1 MNHDFD
7 YLKDKRILLVDDEPQ
22 LLEMIGGILRE
33 AGFAHIYKATNQT
46 EALQLCNKTTPEI
59 AILDVMLPDGDGFTL
74 FKKIREIADFPV
86 LFLTAKDQPDDL
98 FTGLGLGADD
108 YMGKPF
114 LPRELILR
122 LFAILRRCYKTDNPV
137 ILLEGCRIDFDK
149 AEVER
154 DGEIYPLTAK
164 EVSILMT
171 LFKMANRV
179 ITIDAICQSV
189 WGDNLYGYENTL
201 MAHIRRIRSKIEQNP
216 SSPVLLV
223 TIKGLGY
230 KLNV

>member
-1 MNHDFD
+1 MDNNFD
-7 YLKDKRILLVDDEPQ
+7 YLKNKRILLVDDELQ
-22 LLEMIGGILRE
+22 LLEMIEGILRE
-33 AGFAHIYKATNQT
+33 AGFTSLYKATNQT
-46 EALQLCNKTTPEI
+46 EALLLCKKIVPEI

-74 FKKIREIADFPV
+74 LKKMREIGDFPV
-86 LFLTAKDQPDDL
+86 LFLTAKDKPDDL
-98 FTGLGLGADD
+98 FTGLCLGADD
-108 YMGKPF
+108 YMAKPF
-114 LPRELILR
+114 LPRELVLR
-122 LFAILRRCYKTDNPV
+122 LFAILRRCYKMDSPV
-137 ILLEGCRIDFDK
+137 IALKGCRIDFSK

-154 DGEIYPLTAK
+154 DGNTYPLTAK

-216 SSPVLLV
+216 SSPILLV

>member
-1 MNHDFD
+1 MKHDFD

-22 LLEMIGGILRE
+22 LLEMIEGILRE
-33 AGFAHIYKATNQT
+33 AGFVHIYKAINQT
-46 EALQLCNKTTPEI
+46 EALLLCNKTTPEI

-108 YMGKPF
+108 YMAKPF

>member
-46 EALQLCNKTTPEI
+46 EALLLCNKTTPEI

-108 YMGKPF
+108 YMAKPF

>member
-1 MNHDFD
+1 MNNDFD

-22 LLEMIGGILRE
+22 LLEMIEDILRE
-33 AGFAHIYKATNQT
+33 AGFTSLYKATNQT
-46 EALQLCNKTTPEI
+46 EALLLCNKSTPEI

-74 FKKIREIADFPV
+74 FKKMREIADFPV

-98 FTGLGLGADD
+98 FTGFGLGADD
-108 YMGKPF
+108 YIAKPF
-114 LPRELILR
+114 LPREFILR
-122 LFAILRRCYKTDNPV
+122 LFAILRRCYKMDTPV
-137 ILLEGCRIDFDK
+137 ITLKGCRIDFSK

-154 DGEIYPLTAK
+154 KGETYPLTAK

-189 WGDNLYGYENTL
+189 WGNNLYGYENTL

-216 SSPVLLV
+216 SSPILLV

>member
-22 LLEMIGGILRE
+22 LLEMIEGILRE
-33 AGFAHIYKATNQT
+33 AGFTHIYKATNQT
-46 EALQLCNKTTPEI
+46 EALLLCNKTTPEI

-108 YMGKPF
+108 YMAKPF

-179 ITIDAICQSV
+179 ITIDVICQSV
-189 WGDNLYGYENTL
+189 WGNNLYGYENTL

>member
-1 MNHDFD
+1 MNNDFD

-22 LLEMIGGILRE
+22 LLEMIEGILRE
-33 AGFAHIYKATNQT
+33 AGFTSLYKATNQT
-46 EALQLCNKTTPEI
+46 EALQLCNKNTPEI

-74 FKKIREIADFPV
+74 FKKMRKIADFPV

-98 FTGLGLGADD
+98 FTGFGLGADD
-108 YMGKPF
+108 YMAKPF

-122 LFAILRRCYKTDNPV
+122 LFAILRRCYKMDTPV
-137 ILLEGCRIDFDK
+137 ITLKGCRVDFSK

-154 DGEIYPLTAK
+154 DGETYPLTAK

-189 WGDNLYGYENTL
+189 WGNNLYGYENTL

-216 SSPVLLV
+216 SSPKLLV

>member
-1 MNHDFD
+1 M
-7 YLKDKRILLVDDEPQ
+7 
-22 LLEMIGGILRE
+22 
-33 AGFAHIYKATNQT
+33 T
-46 EALQLCNKTTPEI
+46 
-59 AILDVMLPDGDGFTL
+59 
-74 FKKIREIADFPV
+74 
-86 LFLTAKDQPDDL
+86 
-98 FTGLGLGADD
+98 
-108 YMGKPF
+108 
-114 LPRELILR
+114 
-122 LFAILRRCYKTDNPV
+122 
-137 ILLEGCRIDFDK
+137 DK

>member
-22 LLEMIGGILRE
+22 LLEMIEGILRE

-46 EALQLCNKTTPEI
+46 EALLLCNKTTPEI

-74 FKKIREIADFPV
+74 FKKIREIGDFPV

-108 YMGKPF
+108 YMAKPF

-171 LFKMANRV
+171 LFKMANV
-179 ITIDAICQSV
+179 
-189 WGDNLYGYENTL
+189 
-201 MAHIRRIRSKIEQNP
+201 
-216 SSPVLLV
+216 
-223 TIKGLGY
+223 
-230 KLNV
+230 

>member
-179 ITIDAICQSV
+179 ITIDTICQSV

>member
-22 LLEMIGGILRE
+22 LLEMIEGILRE

-46 EALQLCNKTTPEI
+46 EALLLCNKTTPEI

-74 FKKIREIADFPV
+74 FKKIREIGDFPV
-86 LFLTAKDQPDDL
+86 LFLTAKDQPDDF

-108 YMGKPF
+108 YMAKPF

-189 WGDNLYGYENTL
+189 WGNNLYGYENTL

>member
-1 MNHDFD
+1 MNNNFD
-7 YLKDKRILLVDDEPQ
+7 YLKAKRILLVDDELP
-22 LLEMIGGILRE
+22 LLEMIEGILRE
-33 AGFAHIYKATNQT
+33 AGFLSIFKTTNPN
-46 EALQLCNKTTPEI
+46 EALQLCNKNIPEV

-74 FKKIREIADFPV
+74 FKKMRETADFPV
-86 LFLTAKDQPDDL
+86 LFLTAKDKPDDL

-108 YMGKPF
+108 YMTKPF

-122 LFAILRRCYKTDNPV
+122 LFAILRRCYKMDTPV
-137 ILLEGCRIDFDK
+137 IILEGCRIDFSK
-149 AEVER
+149 AAVER
-154 DGEIYPLTAK
+154 GGEIYPLTAK

-179 ITIDAICQSV
+179 ITMDAICQRV

-216 SSPVLLV
+216 SSPKLLV

>member
-46 EALQLCNKTTPEI
+46 EALLLCNKTTPEI

-149 AEVER
+149 AVVER

>member
-1 MNHDFD
+1 MNNDLE
-7 YLKDKRILLVDDEPQ
+7 YLKDKRILLVDDEPE

-33 AGFAHIYKATNQT
+33 AGFTSLYKASSQA
-46 EALQLCNKTTPEI
+46 EALQFCYNNTPEM

-74 FKKIREIADFPV
+74 LKKIREIADFPV

-108 YMGKPF
+108 YIAKPF

-122 LFAILRRCYKTDNPV
+122 LLAVLRRCYKADNPV
-137 ILLEGCRIDFDK
+137 IILEGCRIDLGK

-154 DGEIYPLTAK
+154 DGATYPLTAK

-171 LFKMANRV
+171 LFKMANRI
-179 ITIDAICQSV
+179 ITIDTICQKV

-201 MAHIRRIRSKIEQNP
+201 MAHIRRIRSKIEKNP
-216 SSPVLLV
+216 SSPQSLV

>member
-22 LLEMIGGILRE
+22 LLEMIEGILRE

-46 EALQLCNKTTPEI
+46 EALLLCNKTTPEI

>member
-22 LLEMIGGILRE
+22 LLEMIEGILRE

-46 EALQLCNKTTPEI
+46 VALLLCNKTTPEI

-108 YMGKPF
+108 YMAKPF

-189 WGDNLYGYENTL
+189 WGNNLYGYENTL

>member
-22 LLEMIGGILRE
+22 LLEMIEGILRE

-46 EALQLCNKTTPEI
+46 EALLLYKKTTPEI

-86 LFLTAKDQPDDL
+86 LFLTANDQPDDL

-108 YMGKPF
+108 YMAKPF

-179 ITIDAICQSV
+179 ITIDAICQSA
-189 WGDNLYGYENTL
+189 WGNNLYGYENTL

>member
-22 LLEMIGGILRE
+22 LLEMIEGILRE

-46 EALQLCNKTTPEI
+46 KALLLCNKTTPEI

-149 AEVER
+149 AVVER

>member
-22 LLEMIGGILRE
+22 LLEMIEGILRE
-33 AGFAHIYKATNQT
+33 AGFTHIYTATNQT
-46 EALQLCNKTTPEI
+46 EALLLCNKTTPEI

-74 FKKIREIADFPV
+74 LKKIREIADFPI

-108 YMGKPF
+108 YMAKPF

-171 LFKMANRV
+171 LFKTANRV

>member
-22 LLEMIGGILRE
+22 LLEMIEGILRE
-33 AGFAHIYKATNQT
+33 AGFPHIYKATNQT
-46 EALQLCNKTTPEI
+46 EALLLCNKTTPEI

-108 YMGKPF
+108 YMAKPF

-189 WGDNLYGYENTL
+189 WGNNLYGYENTL